1 MRRIARTCPFDIFF
15 FSVKSTEGVLA
26 YILFGFISLYSG
38 PMQTA
43 TTNALAIGI
52 NVAWP
57 LFSFFSP
64 CSVDCI
70 HQYSHTHGHTPHT
83 HKGTRTRGS
92 MNQWQI
98 DLIQKK
104 TRGIRD
110 FFCFC
115 IFNHFCQLS
124 MNTKNA

>member
-57 LFSFFSP
+57 LFSFFLRAP
-64 CSVDCI
+64 LIVFTN
-70 HQYSHTHGHTPHT
+70 THIRTGTHHT

-115 IFNHFCQLS
+115 IFNNFCQLS

>member
-57 LFSFFSP
+57 LFSFFLRAP
-64 CSVDCI
+64 LIVFTNTHI
-70 HQYSHTHGHTPHT
+70 RTGTHHTH
-83 HKGTRTRGS
+83 
-92 MNQWQI
+92 
-98 DLIQKK
+98 
-104 TRGIRD
+104 
-110 FFCFC
+110 
-115 IFNHFCQLS
+115 
-124 MNTKNA
+124 TKAHGQGAQ